1 MPVCRLGPATALVLG
16 LLSVPA
22 GAQTAAESWPARQVI
37 RVVVPLTAG
46 SATDAVARVV
56 FEQVGRQI
64 GQTVIIENRVG
75 AAQTIGAAVVAK
87 AEGDG
92 YTGLVNSSSHTVFPS
107 TFTSLPFDVVR
118 DFAAVTPLANIPTV
132 MVIAP
137 SKGFKTVQDFVAA
150 AKANPGS
157 MTYGSG
163 GVGNST
169 HFAAE
174 RFRLSAGFTGVHVP
188 FKGAPEALTEVMTGR
203 VDFYF
208 SPVPPALSLI
218 RDGKLQAL
226 AVSSARRASVLPDV
240 PTTAEAGLAD
250 STYEFWVGVFVP
262 SATPRA
268 IVERLYREIRTALD
282 TPAVRDKLA
291 TLGADPMPLSPADFD
306 DYVRREIDANTALV
320 KAAGIKAN

>member
-1 MPVCRLGPATALVLG
+1 MRRLSLVIALALG
-16 LLSVPA
+16 LSPA
-22 GAQTAAESWPARQVI
+22 AAAAQTAADTWPTRQPI

-64 GQTVIIENRVG
+64 GQTIIIENRVG
-75 AAQTIGAAVVAK
+75 AAQTIGAAAVAK
-87 AEGDG
+87 AEPDG
-92 YTGLVNSSSHTVFPS
+92 YTVLVNSSSHTVFPS
-107 TFTSLPFDVVR
+107 TFTSLPFSVTR
-118 DFAAVTPLANIPTV
+118 DFSAVTPLANIPTV

-137 SKGFKTVQDFVAA
+137 SKGFKTTQDFVAA
-150 AKANPGS
+150 AKAEPGA

-174 RFRLSAGFTGVHVP
+174 RFRLAAGFTGVHVP

-208 SPVPPALSLI
+208 SPVPPALALI
-218 RDGKLQAL
+218 RDGRLQAL
-226 AVSSARRASVLPDV
+226 AVSSARRSSVLPDV
-240 PTTAEAGLAD
+240 PTTAESGLAD

-268 IVERLYREIRTALD
+268 IVDRLYREIRAALEM
-282 TPAVRDKLA
+282 PAVRDKLG
-291 TLGADPMPLSPADFD
+291 TLGADPMPLSPVEFD
-306 DYVRREIDANTALV
+306 DYVRREIDTNAALV

>member
-1 MPVCRLGPATALVLG
+1 
-16 LLSVPA
+16 LSVPA
-22 GAQTAAESWPARQVI
+22 GAQTAAESWPARQPI
-37 RVVVPLTAG
+37 RIVVPLTAG

-56 FEQVGRQI
+56 FEQVGRQL
-64 GQTVIIENRVG
+64 GQTVVIENRVG
-75 AAQTIGAAVVAK
+75 AAQTIGTAAVAK
-87 AEGDG
+87 AEPDG
-92 YTGLVNSSSHTVFPS
+92 YTMLVNSSSHTVFPS
-107 TFTSLPFDVVR
+107 TFTTLPFSVVR

-137 SKGFKTVQDFVAA
+137 SKGFRSVQDFVEA
-150 AKANPGS
+150 AKAKPGS

-169 HFAAE
+169 HLAAE
-174 RFRLSAGFTGVHVP
+174 RFRLAAGFTGVHVP

-208 SPVPPALSLI
+208 SPVPPALALI

-240 PTTAEAGLAD
+240 PTAAEAGLAD
-250 STYEFWVGVFVP
+250 SSYEFWVGVFVP
-262 SATPRA
+262 SATPRS
-268 IVERLYREIRTALD
+268 IVERLYREIQTALD
-282 TPAVRDKLA
+282 LPAVRDKLA
-291 TLGADPMPLSPADFD
+291 ALGADPMALSPAAFD

>member
-22 GAQTAAESWPARQVI
+22 GAQTAAESWPARQPI
-37 RVVVPLTAG
+37 RIVVPLTAG

-64 GQTVIIENRVG
+64 GQTVVIENRVG
-75 AAQTIGAAVVAK
+75 AAQTIGTAAVAK
-87 AEGDG
+87 AEPDG
-92 YTGLVNSSSHTVFPS
+92 YTVLVNSSSHTVFPS
-107 TFTSLPFDVVR
+107 TFTTLPFSVVR

-132 MVIAP
+132 LVIAP
-137 SKGFKTVQDFVAA
+137 SKGFRSLQDFVEA
-150 AKANPGS
+150 AKAKPGS

-169 HFAAE
+169 HLAAE
-174 RFRLSAGFTGVHVP
+174 RFRLAAGFTGVHVP

-208 SPVPPALSLI
+208 SPVPPALALI

-250 STYEFWVGVFVP
+250 SSYEFWVGVFVP
-262 SATPRA
+262 SATPRS
-268 IVERLYREIRTALD
+268 IVERLYREIQTALD
-282 TPAVRDKLA
+282 LPAVRDKLA
-291 TLGADPMPLSPADFD
+291 ALGADPMALSPAAFD

>member
-1 MPVCRLGPATALVLG
+1 MRGLGFLVTLALG
-16 LLSVPA
+16 LLPA
-22 GAQTAAESWPARQVI
+22 AAVAQTSAETWPTRQPI

-64 GQTVIIENRVG
+64 GQTIIIENRVG
-75 AAQTIGAAVVAK
+75 AAQTIGAGVVAK

-92 YTGLVNSSSHTVFPS
+92 YTVLVNSSSHTVFPS
-107 TFTSLPFDVVR
+107 SFTSLPFSVTR
-118 DFAAVTPLANIPTV
+118 DFSAVTPLANIPTV

-137 SKGFKTVQDFVAA
+137 SKGFKSTQDFVAA
-150 AKANPGS
+150 AKAKPGS

-174 RFRLSAGFTGVHVP
+174 RFRLAAGFTGVHVP

-218 RDGKLQAL
+218 RDGRLQAL
-226 AVSSARRASVLPDV
+226 AVSSARRSSVLPDV

-268 IVERLYREIRTALD
+268 IVERI
-282 TPAVRDKLA
+282 
-291 TLGADPMPLSPADFD
+291 
-306 DYVRREIDANTALV
+306 
-320 KAAGIKAN
+320 

>member
-1 MPVCRLGPATALVLG
+1 L
-16 LLSVPA
+16 
-22 GAQTAAESWPARQVI
+22 
-37 RVVVPLTAG
+37 
-46 SATDAVARVV
+46 ARVV

-64 GQTVIIENRVG
+64 GQTIIIENRVG

-87 AEGDG
+87 AEPDG
-92 YTGLVNSSSHTVFPS
+92 YTVLVNSSSHTVFPS
-107 TFTSLPFDVVR
+107 TFTSLPFSVTR
-118 DFAAVTPLANIPTV
+118 DFSAVTPLANIPTV

-137 SKGFKTVQDFVAA
+137 SKGFKSAQDFVAA
-150 AKANPGS
+150 AKAQPGS

-174 RFRLSAGFTGVHVP
+174 RFRLAAGFTGVHVP

-226 AVSSARRASVLPDV
+226 AVSSARRSSVLPDV
-240 PTTAEAGLAD
+240 PTTAESGLAD

-268 IVERLYREIRTALD
+268 IVDRLYGEIKSALEM
-282 TPAVRDKLA
+282 PAVRDKLG
-291 TLGADPMPLSPADFD
+291 TLGADPMPLSPAEFD
-306 DYVRREIDANTALV
+306 DYVRREIDANAALV

>member
-1 MPVCRLGPATALVLG
+1 MRRLGFVVTLGLG
-16 LLSVPA
+16 LLPA
-22 GAQTAAESWPARQVI
+22 AAAAQTAADAWPTRQPI

-75 AAQTIGAAVVAK
+75 AAQTIGAAMVAK

-92 YTGLVNSSSHTVFPS
+92 YTVLVNSSSHTVFPS
-107 TFTSLPFDVVR
+107 TFTSLPFNVVR

-150 AKANPGS
+150 AKAKPGA

-208 SPVPPALSLI
+208 SPVPPALPLI
-218 RDGKLQAL
+218 RDGQLQAL
-226 AVSSARRASVLPDV
+226 GVSSGRRSSVLPDV
-240 PTTAEAGLAD
+240 PTTAESGLAD

-268 IVERLYREIRTALD
+268 IVERLYREIRSALD
-282 TPAVRDKLA
+282 VPAVRDKLG
-291 TLGADPMPLSPADFD
+291 TLGADPMPLSPAEFD
-306 DYVRREIDANTALV
+306 DYVRREIDVNAALV

>member
-1 MPVCRLGPATALVLG
+1 MRRSSFVIALGLVL
-16 LLSVPA
+16 SPA
-22 GAQTAAESWPARQVI
+22 AAVAQTAADTWPTRQPI

-75 AAQTIGAAVVAK
+75 AAQTIGAAAVAK
-87 AEGDG
+87 AEPDG
-92 YTGLVNSSSHTVFPS
+92 YTVLVNSSSHTVFPS
-107 TFTSLPFDVVR
+107 TFSSLPFSVVR
-118 DFAAVTPLANIPTV
+118 DFSAVTPLANIPTV

-137 SKGFKTVQDFVAA
+137 SKGFKATQDFVAA
-150 AKANPGS
+150 AKARPGS

-174 RFRLSAGFTGVHVP
+174 RFRLAAGFTGVHVP

-208 SPVPPALSLI
+208 SPVPPALALI
-218 RDGKLQAL
+218 RDGRLQAL
-226 AVSSARRASVLPDV
+226 AVSSARRSSVLPDV
-240 PTTAEAGLAD
+240 PTTAESGLAD

-262 SATPRA
+262 SATPRT
-268 IVERLYREIRTALD
+268 IVDRLYGEIRSALEV
-282 TPAVRDKLA
+282 PAVREKLSA
-291 TLGADPMPLSPADFD
+291 LGADPMPLSPAEFD
-306 DYVRREIDANTALV
+306 DYVRREIDANAALV

>member
-1 MPVCRLGPATALVLG
+1 M
-16 LLSVPA
+16 
-22 GAQTAAESWPARQVI
+22 
-37 RVVVPLTAG
+37 PLTAG

-75 AAQTIGAAVVAK
+75 AAQTIGAGVVAK
-87 AEGDG
+87 AEPDG
-92 YTGLVNSSSHTVFPS
+92 YTVLVNSSSHTVFPS
-107 TFTSLPFDVVR
+107 TFTSLPFNVVR

-137 SKGFKTVQDFVAA
+137 SRGFKTVQDFVAA
-150 AKANPGS
+150 AKAKPGA

-208 SPVPPALSLI
+208 SPVPPALALI
-218 RDGKLQAL
+218 RDGRLQAL
-226 AVSSARRASVLPDV
+226 AVSSARRSSVLRDV
-240 PTTAEAGLAD
+240 PTTVEAGLAD

-268 IVERLYREIRTALD
+268 IVERLYREIRAALD
-282 TPAVRDKLA
+282 MPAVREKLG
-291 TLGADPMPLSPADFD
+291 TLGADPMPLTPAEFD
-306 DYVRREIDANTALV
+306 DYVRREIDDNAALV
-320 KAAGIKAN
+320 RAAGIKAN

>member
-1 MPVCRLGPATALVLG
+1 MRRAGFIVTLALG
-16 LLSVPA
+16 LLPA
-22 GAQTAAESWPARQVI
+22 AAAAQTAADAWPTRQPI

-92 YTGLVNSSSHTVFPS
+92 YTVLVNSSSHTVFPS
-107 TFTSLPFDVVR
+107 TFTSLPFNVVR
-118 DFAAVTPLANIPTV
+118 DFSAVTPLANIPTV

-208 SPVPPALSLI
+208 SPVSPALSLI

-226 AVSSARRASVLPDV
+226 GVSSARRSSVLPGV
-240 PTTAEAGLAD
+240 PTTAESGLTD

-268 IVERLYREIRTALD
+268 IVERLYGEIRAALD
-282 TPAVRDKLA
+282 TPAVREKLG
-291 TLGADPMPLSPADFD
+291 TLGADPMPLTPAEFD
-306 DYVRREIDANTALV
+306 AYVRREIDVNAALV

>member
-1 MPVCRLGPATALVLG
+1 MRRIRFVIALALG
-16 LLSVPA
+16 LSPA
-22 GAQTAAESWPARQVI
+22 AAAAQAAADTWPARQPI

-64 GQTVIIENRVG
+64 GQTIVIENRVG
-75 AAQTIGAAVVAK
+75 AAQTIGAAAVAK
-87 AEGDG
+87 ADPDG
-92 YTGLVNSSSHTVFPS
+92 YTVLVNSSSHTVFPS
-107 TFTSLPFDVVR
+107 TFTSLPFSVTR
-118 DFAAVTPLANIPTV
+118 DFSAVTPLANIPTV

-137 SKGFKTVQDFVAA
+137 SKGFKSVQDFIAA
-150 AKANPGS
+150 AKAKPGS
-157 MTYGSG
+157 VTYGSG

-174 RFRLSAGFTGVHVP
+174 RFRLAAGFTGVHVP

-208 SPVPPALSLI
+208 SPVPPALALI
-218 RDGKLQAL
+218 RDGRLQAL
-226 AVSSARRASVLPDV
+226 GVSSARRSSVLPDV
-240 PTTAEAGLAD
+240 PTTAESGLAD

-262 SATPRA
+262 SATPRT
-268 IVERLYREIRTALD
+268 IVDRLHGEIRAALD
-282 TPAVRDKLA
+282 TPAVRDKLG
-291 TLGADPMPLSPADFD
+291 TLGADPMPLSPAEFD
-306 DYVRREIDANTALV
+306 DYVRREIEANAALV